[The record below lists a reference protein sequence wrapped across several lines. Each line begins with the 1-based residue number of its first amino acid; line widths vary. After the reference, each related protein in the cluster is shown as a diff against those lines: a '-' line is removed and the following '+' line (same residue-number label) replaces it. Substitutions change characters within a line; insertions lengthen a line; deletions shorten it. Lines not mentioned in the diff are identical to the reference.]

1 MGAALSAS
9 CKEVY
14 PGVVTMEQMPCNVD
28 VGSGQGYAVRAG
40 TTPSTAA
47 FGGLLWFIQTSRA
60 CLGFFFFIIF
70 LISLN
75 SSSLRPAGVEMNFYP
90 PVSSGFSLPAFSK
103 KNPEGGG
110 SELFAKLQ

>member
-60 CLGFFFFIIF
+60 CLGFFFFFFNITKQQLSETCWAGNEF
-70 LISLN
+70 L
-75 SSSLRPAGVEMNFYP
+75 SSR
-90 PVSSGFSLPAFSK
+90 
-103 KNPEGGG
+103 
-110 SELFAKLQ
+110 